1 MTMHSRLNSPGHFA
15 FDLSLLAYRSIQR
28 SGFHMNLLKIT
39 LCHNKAFTILL
50 HPPAQ
55 KTTLSSAHNKKASF
69 GYDSIGWDDR
79 TGSLLLTDIVGFSA
93 VDCASFDKPQFLRDP
108 PTASR

>member
-15 FDLSLLAYRSIQR
+15 FDLSLLAYRSVQR

-50 HPPAQ
+50 HPPA
-55 KTTLSSAHNKKASF
+55 
-69 GYDSIGWDDR
+69 
-79 TGSLLLTDIVGFSA
+79 
-93 VDCASFDKPQFLRDP
+93 
-108 PTASR
+108 

>member
-1 MTMHSRLNSPGHFA
+1 MTIHSRFNSPGHFA
-15 FDLSLLAYRSIQR
+15 FDLSLFAYRSAQR

-69 GYDSIGWDDR
+69 EYDSIGLDR
-79 TGSLLLTDIVGFSA
+79 PHWF
-93 VDCASFDKPQFLRDP
+93 ASSYRHCGVLSGRLRIF
-108 PTASR
+108 R